1 MKFKLLIIFLFLLSF
16 IQNSNSENKQDFVEI
31 PSLDEIFYIGKM
43 ESHNDDFV
51 LFFKT
56 REKAILARG
65 EEFNYITD
73 YPQDLY
79 MYNKKTKKTE
89 PLITYE
95 WFPRIA
101 KFYLSNYD
109 FPVFP
114 EDFAYYLMQDNK
126 TLIMVSAVKNI
137 NQNLKF
143 DISTRKLDKYQTEG
157 KLDFIVSSIGKN
169 CGFKSM
175 NDTYKCNFYKPLI
188 SQNLIN

>member
-1 MKFKLLIIFLFLLSF
+1 MKFKVIIVFFLLLF
-16 IQNSNSENKQDFVEI
+16 TQNSNSENDSGYVEL
-31 PSLDEIFYIGKM
+31 PTLDEIFYIGKM
-43 ESHNDDFV
+43 DSHNNDFV

-56 REKAILARG
+56 REKSILARG
-65 EEFNYITD
+65 EQFNYITD

-79 MYNKKTKKTE
+79 IYDRKTKKTE

-126 TLIMVSAVKNI
+126 TLIMVSAIKNI

-143 DISTRKLDKYQTEG
+143 DISTKKLDKYPTKG
-157 KLDFIVSSIGKN
+157 KLDFIVSSISKD
-169 CGFKSM
+169 CGFASM
-175 NDTYKCNFYKPLI
+175 DDTYKCKYYKPLI

>member
-1 MKFKLLIIFLFLLSF
+1 MKFKILIIFIFLLSL
-16 IQNSNSENKQDFVEI
+16 IQNSNSESNLSKVD
-31 PSLDEIFYIGKM
+31 DIFYIGKM
-43 ESHNDDFV
+43 DSHNNNFV

-56 REKAILARG
+56 REKAILAKG

-79 MYNKKTKKTE
+79 IYDRKTKITE

-95 WFPRIA
+95 WFPRLA

-114 EDFAYYLMQDNK
+114 EDFAYYLMQDNR

-143 DISTRKLDKYQTEG
+143 DILTKKLNKHSTKG
-157 KLDFIVSSIGKN
+157 KLDFIVSSISKD
-169 CGFKSM
+169 CGFASM
-175 NDTYKCNFYKPLI
+175 EKTYECNYNKPLI
-188 SQNLIN
+188 SINLIN

>member
-1 MKFKLLIIFLFLLSF
+1 MKLKVVIAIIFFLLF
-16 IQNSNSENKQDFVEI
+16 IQNSNSED
-31 PSLDEIFYIGKM
+31 SLEDINDIFHIGKM
-43 ESHNDDFV
+43 DSHNKNFV

-79 MYNKKTKKTE
+79 IYNKKTKEAK
-89 PLITYE
+89 PLITYD
-95 WFPRIA
+95 WFPAHA

-114 EDFAYYLMQDNK
+114 EDFAYYLMKDNK
-126 TLIMVSAVKNI
+126 TLIMVSAIKNI
-137 NQNLKF
+137 NQNFKF
-143 DISTRKLDKYQTEG
+143 DISTNKLHKYLTKG
-157 KLDFIVSSIGKN
+157 KLDFIISSITKN
-169 CGFKSM
+169 CGYLTM
-175 NDTYKCNFYKPLI
+175 NDTYKCNYYKPLI